1 MTWRSRSLR
10 VLPIA
15 FPLLLPPDGSWARG
29 RGHARG
35 HHHDHHHPSR
45 HHVFGFGHPCG
56 YAPCGCGWSVGC
68 GHTLAPGSPQ
78 SSAKKT
84 PAARGPPAERP
95 PTVES
100 RSAERSMAQF
110 IEVATTDELADEQA
124 KLVEV
129 EGQKIALFRV
139 DGGFKCAGSWGAR
152 MRPVS

>member
-1 MTWRSRSLR
+1 MTWRSLR

-15 FPLLLPPDGSWARG
+15 FPLLLPPDGTCARG
-29 RGHARG
+29 RGHAHG
-35 HHHDHHHPSR
+35 HHHDRHHPS

-56 YAPCGCGWSVGC
+56 YVPGGCGWSVGR

-100 RSAERSMAQF
+100 QES
-110 IEVATTDELADEQA
+110 
-124 KLVEV
+124 
-129 EGQKIALFRV
+129 ALFRV
-139 DGGFKCAGSWGAR
+139 DGGFKCAGSWER
-152 MRPVS
+152 

>member
-15 FPLLLPPDGSWARG
+15 FPLLFLPDDGTWARG

-35 HHHDHHHPSR
+35 HHHDHHHPSH

-56 YAPCGCGWSVGC
+56 YAPCGCGRSVGC

-100 RSAERSMAQF
+100 RSAERSMPQF

-124 KLVEV
+124 KLVGV
-129 EGQKIALFRV
+129 E
-139 DGGFKCAGSWGAR
+139 S
-152 MRPVS
+152 